1 MKKINLKSF
10 LKNCLIIFT
19 INFLLLFIFQ
29 IFQDNKFYSTYSSED
44 YSRFFSTMEII
55 LWDFKMSLYF
65 TCMESII
72 FIPTLLILEKVNI
85 KNIIRII
92 ITYIILFVAIILYLL
107 KNFSITFWYN
117 NYFIF
122 LTRSNLNPC
131 FFISIIKDSKAS

>member
-107 KNFSITFWYN
+107 KNFSITF
-117 NYFIF
+117 
-122 LTRSNLNPC
+122 
-131 FFISIIKDSKAS
+131 